1 MENPSI
7 NVSELDIS
15 DFLTPCEETSYNNNN
30 NNNYNKHEKSRR
42 YRQQMEYGAKKYIKP

>member
-15 DFLTPCEETSYNNNN
+15 DFVTPYEETSYNNN
-30 NNNYNKHEKSRR
+30 YNKNEKSRR
-42 YRQQMEYGAKKYIKP
+42 YRQQVEYGAKKYIKP

>member
-30 NNNYNKHEKSRR
+30 NYNKHEKSRR